1 MRLIPFVMAA
11 SVIGGSAAAQAW
23 QEYTNK
29 DYYFTVM
36 FPATPQVET
45 TTLTVAAGRSVPAHV
60 YTARQDKGIFKVTV
74 AELGNTGLQENAVID
89 YAVKTASAGGEV
101 KVDFPHRIYQV
112 YGRQLSIA
120 GRDGSHS
127 TIAMFDSNGRLYQIE
142 AKVLAGGN
150 DTDLIRFQ
158 QSLIFD
164 RDKIKNRD
172 DETVKRIKEAC
183 AGSATRPNNPAGLD
197 DPRCVKK

>member
-1 MRLIPFVMAA
+1 
-11 SVIGGSAAAQAW
+11 
-23 QEYTNK
+23 
-29 DYYFTVM
+29 
-36 FPATPQVET
+36 
-45 TTLTVAAGRSVPAHV
+45 
-60 YTARQDKGIFKVTV
+60 
-74 AELGNTGLQENAVID
+74 
-89 YAVKTASAGGEV
+89 
-101 KVDFPHRIYQV
+101 V

-127 TIAMFDSNGRLYQIE
+127 TVAMFDTNGRLYQIE